1 MLLALVI
8 QFFEAFSVHVNFTA
22 DFKKFRGAVAQ
33 ALRHRPNRPNV
44 LGDIVAHA
52 SISARCCLAK
62 PAVFVNERHRNAVH
76 LWFDYH
82 RDFFVRQ
89 KPLNAR
95 VEILHFFFR
104 VSVVEAK
111 HRNEVRDLLERLERF
126 PADPLGGRIWRDEI
140 RELRLQIDQL
150 FVEAIIVP
158 VADYRGGFFVI
169 EPIVF
174 ADFISQLLDS
184 LRGFLLVHDYPAR
197 YERAKSRQW
206 QRICR
211 AMASL
216 PFFAKIIKK
225 TRSRRCACHTV

>member
-1 MLLALVI
+1 MI
-8 QFFEAFSVHVNFTA
+8 
-22 DFKKFRGAVAQ
+22 
-33 ALRHRPNRPNV
+33 
-44 LGDIVAHA
+44 
-52 SISARCCLAK
+52 
-62 PAVFVNERHRNAVH
+62 VNERNGNAVD
-76 LWFDYH
+76 LWYDYH
-82 RDFFVRQ
+82 GDFFVRQ
-89 KPLNAR
+89 EPLHAV
-95 VEILHFFFR
+95 VEIFHFLFR
-104 VSVVEAK
+104 VSIVEAK
-111 HRNEVRDLLERLERF
+111 HWNEVRDLPECLERF
-126 PADPLGGRIWRDEI
+126 STDTLGGRIWRDEI